1 MDTVKVS
8 ELAALKECGKRK
20 FDILKLSLKCPK
32 RELNEVSSKGWHFLA
47 QLLKEKKDIKNGL
60 AQFVEQAVS
69 RDWYQFDIS
78 YAAAK
83 DKLFSQLYRMG
94 NYLVQYI
101 GNDSILSAN
110 WNYKFPLKAK
120 YRGATIKE
128 LTGAINIIIKRND
141 YIEGIIFSS
150 GSPTESANARKP
162 ENLPENSLEI
172 ACAYAGLSLVYG
184 SSNIKISK
192 CYLKSKD
199 DRGTTYAPYE
209 ERRGKNIVSVT
220 FNSGENPVTRIAA
233 ACKFTSTGNCAD
245 CIFNTTCHTNAN
257 IRMESEI
264 SAAPSGD
271 IKLSDAQKKIINFKD
286 GYMNIEAVPGAGKT
300 FCLVKRLEQLIHAGI
315 KPSNILM
322 VTFTNKACM
331 EIKSR
336 VAAALGTDKTEE
348 LPNIQTFN
356 GLGYSILRENSKAL
370 GGNVRLASDVDK
382 KSLTEKALKICADNN
397 GIFIRNTNYSDLYS
411 KYGLIPTVFRW
422 FKSIETIGEQAFAE
436 NNANKD
442 VENIL
447 KVHNCYQKL
456 CHEGLF
462 IDYDDQIEMVNEL
475 FQSDPFMAL
484 KYINRYKYIMVDEYQ
499 DINEAQFKMI
509 HLLSGKGNLVVVG
522 DCDQSIY
529 KFRGGSPEFSL
540 NFRKYFPEAETVFM
554 TDNYRCTDSIVSVAN
569 ELISGNQSRYKKEI
583 VAHKAATEPVILY
596 HNMPE
601 NELAALVHT
610 LEQKY
615 LPGEIAVISRNNAVL
630 NRFGRLIAPDGSLQS
645 KDYIIQDSLFNAI
658 YTCMGLFF
666 KNDDEILYRALIYAG
681 ADKISI
687 VRRDKSISL
696 YKNLVNEHLIPDFKR
711 EKSSIKTGNFLWNAG
726 VKLGEC
732 LRILSEKKEDIS
744 EIFNQLCAVLYGFD
758 SHPVLS
764 VLSDVAEERNIQN
777 CHDMFIHMTNMVKFE
792 DDTRVGYTE
801 SSDRINVLTAHDSK
815 GKEFKCVILYGVD
828 EFEPD
833 EEDRRL
839 LYVGFTRAKEKLI
852 IVQNSE
858 SQNMV
863 QEFRHC
869 CRELDYTENTNTE
882 RTSYAG

>member
-1 MDTVKVS
+1 MDTVEVS

-32 RELNEVSSKGWHFLA
+32 RELNEVSSKGWYFLA

-120 YRGATIKE
+120 YRGATTKE
-128 LTGAINIIIKRND
+128 LTGTINIIIKRND

-150 GSPTESANARKP
+150 GSPTESTNARKP

-209 ERRGKNIVSVT
+209 EHRGKNIVSVT

-271 IKLSDAQKKIINFKD
+271 IKLSDAQKKVINFKD

-442 VENIL
+442 IENIL
-447 KVHNCYQKL
+447 KVHDYYKRL
-456 CHEGLF
+456 CREGFF
-462 IDYDDQIEMVNEL
+462 IDYDDQIDMVNEL
-475 FQSDPFMAL
+475 FQSNPFMAL

-499 DINEAQFKMI
+499 DINESQFEMI
-509 HLLSGKGNLVVVG
+509 HRLSGKGNLVVVG
-522 DCDQSIY
+522 DCDQSIF
-529 KFRGGSPEFSL
+529 KFRGGDPKFSL
-540 NFRKYFPEAETVFM
+540 NYRKYFPEAETVFM
-554 TDNYRCTDSIVSVAN
+554 TDNYRCTDSIVSAAN
-569 ELISGNQSRYKKEI
+569 ELISNNRNRYKKEI
-583 VAHKAATEPVILY
+583 TAHKTTDQPVMLY
-596 HNMPE
+596 HNVTDT
-601 NELAALVHT
+601 ELITLVEK
-610 LEQKY
+610 LEQQY
-615 LPGEIAVISRNNAVL
+615 LPGEIAIIARNNAVL
-630 NRFGRLIAPDGSLQS
+630 NCFGRLVAPDGSMQS
-645 KDYIIQDSLFNAI
+645 KDYIIQDTLFNAI
-658 YTCMGLFF
+658 YTCMGLFYNI
-666 KNDDEILYRALIYAG
+666 NDDEILYRALIYAG

-687 VRRDKSISL
+687 VRNDKTKSL
-696 YKNLVNEHLIPDFKR
+696 YKDLVDSHLIPDFKQ
-711 EKSSIKTGNFLWNAG
+711 EISGIKTGDFLWNAG
-726 VKLGEC
+726 IKLGKC
-732 LRILSEKKEDIS
+732 LQIISEKPDIS
-744 EIFNQLCAVLYGFD
+744 ELFNQLCMILYGFD

-764 VLSDVAEERNIQN
+764 VLSDVAEERCIQN
-777 CHDMFIHMTNMVKFE
+777 SRDMFIHMSNMIKFE
-792 DDTRVGYTE
+792 DDIRVGYTE
-801 SSDRINVLTAHDSK
+801 SSDRINLLTAHDSK
-815 GKEFKCVILYGVD
+815 GKEFRCVIVYGVD

-833 EEDRRL
+833 EEERRL
-839 LYVGFTRAKEKLI
+839 LYVAFTRAKEKLI

-869 CRELDYTENTNTE
+869 CQELDYAENTNTE